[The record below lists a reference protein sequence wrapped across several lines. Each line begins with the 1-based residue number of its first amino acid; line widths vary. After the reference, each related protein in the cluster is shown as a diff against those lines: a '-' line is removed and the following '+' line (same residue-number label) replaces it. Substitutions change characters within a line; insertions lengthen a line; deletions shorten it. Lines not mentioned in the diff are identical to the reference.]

1 MLRFASTA
9 VRILFPASL
18 VCMGV
23 SLILLTTLPNHLV
36 SSSMTLLSFV
46 FYLLTGIAGLTRKV
60 LSLNDDIAAD
70 LARDPVM
77 ARYKAD
83 VEVSIW
89 DLATPDLSRRQKPS
103 A

>member
-1 MLRFASTA
+1 MLRIASAA
-9 VRILFPASL
+9 VKILFPASL
-18 VCMGV
+18 SCMGAALV
-23 SLILLTTLPNHLV
+23 LLIALPDQPI
-36 SSSMTLLSFV
+36 SSAMTVLSFLC
-46 FYLLTGIAGLTRKV
+46 YMLTGIAGLTRKV

-70 LARDPVM
+70 LANDPIL

-89 DLATPDLSRRQKPS
+89 DLATPDISNRRNTS